1 MPKLVFFLASNSTSV
16 DARTNSL
23 SIFEVIEELQ
33 TPGFPTMLR
42 RADFVSL
49 WQRQSGD
56 ENQEYEQRLRIVAP
70 DRQEV
75 ASLVTRFK
83 MAGRRHRMI
92 GRFLEVPLPMAGTYQ
107 AELCLRI
114 FGTEDWG
121 IPVRMYSMP
130 VRLSQGPPG

>member
-1 MPKLVFFLASNSTSV
+1 MPKLVFFLASNSSSV

-56 ENQEYEQRLRIVAP
+56 ENQEYEQRLRIVSP
-70 DRQEV
+70 DHREV
-75 ASLVTRFK
+75 AALVTRFK
-83 MAGRRHRMI
+83 MGGRRHRMI
-92 GRFLEVPLPMAGTYQ
+92 GRFIDVPLQAPGTYQ

-114 FGTEDWG
+114 AGTEDWG
-121 IPVRMYSMP
+121 LPVRMYPMP
-130 VRLSQGPPG
+130 VRLAQGPPA